1 MTISVKDRKTLW
13 TRARNICSYPGCRQ
27 ELTVDGVDAAT
38 GTITV
43 AVVGEEAHIRSAR
56 PAGPRHDPAY
66 PKDRLDAYENLIL
79 LCPTHHSIIDAN
91 GGAGFGAGALVRM
104 RAAHERR
111 FRRRWSLPMS
121 AVLVLVLVLV
131 VVGVGWWMVG
141 TDREWPRPM
150 RGDFNIAVVRSS
162 PGDRLQD
169 FANEV
174 PGELRQRLRALHP
187 DLRTEV
193 IAVTLDRSLDTD
205 GAMSEVAARLNAH
218 ILIWPVVR
226 VDGDETIVSPRLFVT
241 PAHVRDAPE
250 VAGELELDDLR
261 VLGRLPLDPLASA
274 ELRGELLA
282 AAAAIAEL
290 VPGLAYYEHQNHE
303 RAREAF
309 RRAADGKSA
318 AVRIIAHLM
327 LGNIQIRQ
335 DDLVGAERHYRQ
347 AFADRPEFVRA
358 ELGLAQLV
366 YRRSF
371 RECDGPD
378 AAGLDESQRLYQK
391 ILSNG
396 FATPMTRARA
406 DFGLGQIHVCRSQA
420 LLSDEWQQAR
430 TALTS
435 VIQLYRMDGNLLM
448 RELASEAYALLAF
461 ADSPAEGGGP
471 QREKTRQAILQFDRA
486 AQLALDSE
494 RRKLFLDFKANLQKR
509 LGEAQC
515 PSLSAPPLNATVRC

>member
-13 TRARNICSYPGCRQ
+13 TRARNNCSYPGCRQ
-27 ELTVDGVDAAT
+27 KLTVDGVNAAT
-38 GTITV
+38 GTVMV

-56 PAGPRHDPAY
+56 SAGPRHDPAFH
-66 PKDRLDAYENLIL
+66 KDRLDAYENLIL

-91 GGAGFGAGALVRM
+91 GGAAFGAEALVRM

-111 FRRRWSLPMS
+111 LWRRWSPPVA
-121 AVLVLVLVLV
+121 AVLVLVVA
-131 VVGVGWWMVG
+131 GVGWW
-141 TDREWPRPM
+141 TADADPEWPRPM
-150 RGDFNIAVVRSS
+150 RGDFNIAVVRFSS
-162 PGDRLQD
+162 GDRLQD
-169 FANEV
+169 FANQI
-174 PGELRQRLRALHP
+174 PGELRQRLRARHP
-187 DLRTEV
+187 DLRTDV
-193 IAVTLDRSLDTD
+193 IAVTLDRSPGTD

-218 ILIWPVVR
+218 ILIWSVVR

-261 VLGRLPLDPLASA
+261 VLGRLPLDSLASA

-290 VPGLAYYEHQNHE
+290 VPGLAYYEHQDYN

-335 DDLVGAERHYRQ
+335 DNLAGAERHYRQ
-347 AFADRPEFVRA
+347 TLADRPEFVRA

-378 AAGLDESQRLYQK
+378 APGLDESQRLYQN
-391 ILSNG
+391 ILSDAS
-396 FATPMTRARA
+396 ATSMTRARA

-420 LLSDEWQQAR
+420 LLRDEWQQAR
-430 TALTS
+430 TALTR
-435 VIQLYRMDGNLLM
+435 VIQQYHSDGNLLM

-471 QREKTRQAILQFDRA
+471 QQERTRQAILQFDKA
-486 AQLALDSE
+486 AQLALDGE
-494 RRKLFLDFKANLQKR
+494 RKKLFLDFKANLQKR
-509 LGEAQC
+509 LDETPC
-515 PSLSAPPLNATVRC
+515 PSVSAPLSNATVRC